1 VAAGAAIA
9 FGGLG
14 LANVYA
20 QAQGQAPAQSPLR
33 AAAPA
38 GTSAPAGTTAQ
49 AATHHGIAVIDVT
62 YILEHYSRLKQA
74 MEVYKRDAQAAEDL
88 LKKERDNIAKRAE
101 RLKTLKP
108 GSPDF
113 KAEEEAITKAE
124 SDWKL
129 NVAKQRRDF
138 AEKESRY
145 YLRAYQE
152 LSAAVKAYAE
162 RNGIALVLRFNG
174 APIDPNNR
182 EMVQMEVFKM
192 VMYYDK
198 SIDITDQVLAEL
210 NRSAAIAA
218 PPAAQKR
225 R

>member
-1 VAAGAAIA
+1 VAAVVALACIA
-9 FGGLG
+9 VSF
-14 LANVYA
+14 A
-20 QAQGQAPAQSPLR
+20 QVHAQNPPPRSSAPAQQR

-38 GTSAPAGTTAQ
+38 SS
-49 AATHHGIAVIDVT
+49 HHGIAVIDVT

-74 MEVYKRDAQAAEDL
+74 MEVYKREAQAAEET
-88 LKKERDNIAKRAE
+88 LKKERDAIGKRAE
-101 RLKTLKP
+101 RIRTLKP

-129 NVAKQRRDF
+129 KVAAQRRDF
-138 AEKESRY
+138 AERESRN

-152 LSAAVKAYAE
+152 LADAVRAYAQ
-162 RNGIALVLRFNG
+162 RNGISLVLRFNG

-192 VMYYDK
+192 VMYHDK
-198 SIDITDQVLAEL
+198 SIDITAPVLESM

-218 PPAAQKR
+218 PPRQR
-225 R
+225 LR

>member
-1 VAAGAAIA
+1 VRISRIVVAVAAIVLAAV
-9 FGGLG
+9 GVPYLH
-14 LANVYA
+14 A
-20 QAQGQAPAQSPLR
+20 QTQPPPRS
-33 AAAPA
+33 AAPVQQR
-38 GTSAPAGTTAQ
+38 PAGPVSSQ
-49 AATHHGIAVIDVT
+49 HGIAVIDVT

-74 MEVYKRDAQAAEDL
+74 MEVYKRDAQAAEDA
-88 LKKERDNIAKRAE
+88 LKKERDAIGKRAE
-101 RLKTLKP
+101 RLNTLKP

-129 NVAKQRRDF
+129 KVAAQRRDF
-138 AEKESRY
+138 AERESRN

-152 LSAAVKAYAE
+152 LADAVRAYAQ
-162 RNGIALVLRFNG
+162 RNGISLVLRFNG
-174 APIDPNNR
+174 AKIDPNNR

-192 VMYYDK
+192 VMYHDK
-198 SIDITDQVLAEL
+198 NIDITAAILESL

-218 PPAAQKR
+218 PPRAAPR

>member
-1 VAAGAAIA
+1 VATIVAGVCFAFCAGQLYGQAQVPAQRPAAG
-9 FGGLG
+9 
-14 LANVYA
+14 V
-20 QAQGQAPAQSPLR
+20 P
-33 AAAPA
+33 
-38 GTSAPAGTTAQ
+38 TASQ
-49 AATHHGIAVIDVT
+49 HGIAVIDVT

-74 MEVYKRDAQAAEDL
+74 MEVYKRDAQGAEDV
-88 LKKERDNIAKRAE
+88 LKKERGELAKRAE
-101 RLKTLKP
+101 RIKTLKP

-129 NVAKQRRDF
+129 KVAAQRRDF
-138 AEKESRY
+138 AERESKN

-152 LSAAVKAYAE
+152 LSEVVKEYAQ
-162 RNGIALVLRFNG
+162 RNGISLVLRFNG

-198 SIDITDQVLAEL
+198 SIDITDPVLAEL
-210 NRSAAIAA
+210 NRKAAIAS
-218 PPAAQKR
+218 PGGPR
-225 R
+225 RN

>member
-1 VAAGAAIA
+1 LRAPAAAGAASGA
-9 FGGLG
+9 
-14 LANVYA
+14 
-20 QAQGQAPAQSPLR
+20 
-33 AAAPA
+33 
-38 GTSAPAGTTAQ
+38 
-49 AATHHGIAVIDVT
+49 HHGIAVIDVT

-74 MEVYKRDAQAAEDL
+74 MEVFKRDAQAAEDV
-88 LKKERDNIAKRAE
+88 LKKDRTEIGKRAE

-129 NVAKQRRDF
+129 KVAAQRRDF
-138 AEKESRY
+138 AERESKN

-152 LSAAVKAYAE
+152 LSAVVKEYAE
-162 RNGIALVLRFNG
+162 RNGISLVLRFNG

-198 SIDITDQVLAEL
+198 SIDITDPVLAEL
-210 NRSAAIAA
+210 NRKAAIAT
-218 PPAAQKR
+218 PAIQR
-225 R
+225 RR